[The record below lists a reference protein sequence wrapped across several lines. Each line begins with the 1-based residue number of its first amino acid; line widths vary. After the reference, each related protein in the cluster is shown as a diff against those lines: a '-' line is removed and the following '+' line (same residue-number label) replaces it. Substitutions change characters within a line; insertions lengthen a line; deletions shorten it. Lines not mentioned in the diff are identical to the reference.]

1 MRRHSFTPQGLTYDK
16 GFTAESFQELCHAL
30 ETQTRVVW
38 PHHHQANAP
47 LERCNRT
54 LQGGIKA
61 IIAGWNAAMD
71 EPALPY
77 WHVASEFCTG
87 AFNNHPAQEL
97 GGVSPVFAEL
107 GRLPAPIAQ
116 ATHPALHA
124 LPSDPLPDAIMRHHL
139 ALATRDAI
147 ASAQAMAY
155 LSGATG
161 CFEIDVCFIL
171 LLSTSWNSKVLRTKV
186 RELSQTAR
194 DQEPVNF
201 DKIGPL
207 DSGPNAIFSSKDAAN

>member
-61 IIAGWNAAMD
+61 IIAGWNVAMA

-77 WHVASEFCTG
+77 WHVASEFCTA
-87 AFNNHPAQEL
+87 AFNNHPGQEL

-107 GRLPAPIAQ
+107 GRPPVPIAQ

-147 ASAQAMAY
+147 ATALHESAALRA
-155 LSGATG
+155 LSRNRNRRYWTPKTG
-161 CFEIDVCFIL
+161 DIVSAAIPREDNRAPKF
-171 LLSTSWNSKVLRTKV
+171 LLSL
-186 RELSQTAR
+186 
-194 DQEPVNF
+194 
-201 DKIGPL
+201 IH
-207 DSGPNAIFSSKDAAN
+207 I